1 MPVTSSHA
9 PHSSHVCWWSR
20 NRLCEL
26 RWDGRA
32 LSGSGIDG
40 HVLEAACAD
49 AEACLVMEPKG
60 EEDTT
65 LSVVLPGLE
74 TVSGH
79 LHDDCF
85 FQFTSP
91 PAVLTRAMIR
101 SILEHL
107 LVRHTGLAAD
117 LAEIAPGIAEIL
129 QQQGQLR
136 FRAEPATLEIALES
150 QRRTLPFGAR
160 RFRPLG
166 FIRFPN
172 GAARLELPGPS
183 AQRK

>member
-1 MPVTSSHA
+1 
-9 PHSSHVCWWSR
+9 
-20 NRLCEL
+20 
-26 RWDGRA
+26 
-32 LSGSGIDG
+32 
-40 HVLEAACAD
+40 
-49 AEACLVMEPKG
+49 
-60 EEDTT
+60 
-65 LSVVLPGLE
+65 
-74 TVSGH
+74 
-79 LHDDCF
+79 
-85 FQFTSP
+85 
-91 PAVLTRAMIR
+91 MIR

>member
-1 MPVTSSHA
+1 MPVISSHA

-40 HVLEAACAD
+40 QVVEAACAD
-49 AEACLVMEPKG
+49 IGACLVMEPKS
-60 EEDTT
+60 EEDTA
-65 LSVVLPGLE
+65 LSVLLPGLE

-79 LHDDCF
+79 LHGDCF
-85 FQFTSP
+85 FQFTNP

-107 LVRHTGLAAD
+107 LIRHTGLAAD
-117 LAEIAPGIAEIL
+117 LAEIASGIAEIL
-129 QQQGQLR
+129 QEQGHLR
-136 FRAEPATLEIALES
+136 FRAEPIPSEIAVES
-150 QRRTLPFGAR
+150 QRRTWPFGAR
-160 RFRPLG
+160 RFRALG

-172 GAARLELPGPS
+172 GTARLELPGPS